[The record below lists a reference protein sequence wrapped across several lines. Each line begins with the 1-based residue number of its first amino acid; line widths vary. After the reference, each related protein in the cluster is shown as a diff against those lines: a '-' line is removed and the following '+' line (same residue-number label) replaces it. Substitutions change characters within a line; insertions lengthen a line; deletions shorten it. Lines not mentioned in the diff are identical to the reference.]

1 MYDQI
6 REDIFF
12 IMFYAGVTVMALIAS
27 CYLLLRRGNAFAPD
41 ITPPVRLRRWVAV
54 FFACIALGHVWYLPT
69 YFLSSSDDVV
79 LFGLIGSLLDCLT
92 FFPLE
97 IVVLLAMLQ
106 DRHRPLWP
114 VSLMLAP
121 PIAGMAWGVI
131 SRSDALMP
139 LIRIF
144 FLLLSIGLIIY
155 MVREVRRYRRW
166 LRDNYA
172 DLEHKEVWQS
182 FLVLAVIF
190 IASDFYVGGYGLPV
204 YEYVSQALAIVL
216 ICYLLWR
223 VETLSDLSMSTN
235 DEEEEFVTT
244 ENVEDNDL
252 PLSIRN
258 SIELLLQQHCIDKQ
272 LYLQHELNLLK
283 LAKAIGTNRSY
294 LSQYFSSIG
303 INYNAYIN
311 DLRINHFVSLYHEA
325 VASQR
330 SITARQLALESGY
343 RSYNTFREAF
353 KRKTGQSVT
362 VWMKAAS
369 EQEQSPSE
377 LDSSE
382 REQARP
388 EGKAQLEGHSK
399 PSSDEI
405 FKKSDVIIKNH
416 GSGHG
421 P

>member
-139 LIRIF
+139 LIRIY

-155 MVREVRRYRRW
+155 MVREVRRYGRW

-369 EQEQSPSE
+369 EQEQSLTLPSE
-377 LDSSE
+377 SRL
-382 REQARP
+382 ARR
-388 EGKAQLEGHSK
+388 ARL
-399 PSSDEI
+399 
-405 FKKSDVIIKNH
+405 N
-416 GSGHG
+416 
-421 P
+421 

>member
-139 LIRIF
+139 LIRIY

-258 SIELLLQQHCIDKQ
+258 SIELLLQQHCIDNQ

-303 INYNAYIN
+303 MNYNAYIN

-330 SITARQLALESGY
+330 SITAQQLALESGY

-362 VWMKAAS
+362 VWMKATS

>member
-139 LIRIF
+139 LIRIY

>member
-121 PIAGMAWGVI
+121 PIAGMAWSVI

-139 LIRIF
+139 LIRIY

-252 PLSIRN
+252 PLSIHN

-330 SITARQLALESGY
+330 SITAQQLALESGY

>member
-12 IMFYAGVTVMALIAS
+12 FMFYAGVTVMALIAS

-139 LIRIF
+139 LIRIY

-155 MVREVRRYRRW
+155 MVREVRRYGRW

-388 EGKAQLEGHSK
+388 EGKAQLEGHGK

>member
-121 PIAGMAWGVI
+121 PIAGMAWSVI

-139 LIRIF
+139 LIRIY

-252 PLSIRN
+252 PLSIHN

-330 SITARQLALESGY
+330 SITAQQLALESGY

-369 EQEQSPSE
+369 EQEQSQAR
-377 LDSSE
+377 LDSAE
-382 REQARP
+382 REQSR
-388 EGKAQLEGHSK
+388 
-399 PSSDEI
+399 
-405 FKKSDVIIKNH
+405 
-416 GSGHG
+416 
-421 P
+421 

>member
-1 MYDQI
+1 
-6 REDIFF
+6 
-12 IMFYAGVTVMALIAS
+12 
-27 CYLLLRRGNAFAPD
+27 
-41 ITPPVRLRRWVAV
+41 
-54 FFACIALGHVWYLPT
+54 
-69 YFLSSSDDVV
+69 
-79 LFGLIGSLLDCLT
+79 
-92 FFPLE
+92 
-97 IVVLLAMLQ
+97 
-106 DRHRPLWP
+106 
-114 VSLMLAP
+114 
-121 PIAGMAWGVI
+121 
-131 SRSDALMP
+131 
-139 LIRIF
+139 
-144 FLLLSIGLIIY
+144 

-330 SITARQLALESGY
+330 SITRVATEVTTPSVKLSSARQ
-343 RSYNTFREAF
+343 
-353 KRKTGQSVT
+353 
-362 VWMKAAS
+362 
-369 EQEQSPSE
+369 
-377 LDSSE
+377 DS
-382 REQARP
+382 Q
-388 EGKAQLEGHSK
+388 
-399 PSSDEI
+399 
-405 FKKSDVIIKNH
+405 
-416 GSGHG
+416 
-421 P
+421 

>member
-12 IMFYAGVTVMALIAS
+12 FMFYAGVTVMALIAS

-139 LIRIF
+139 LIRIY

-155 MVREVRRYRRW
+155 MVREVRRYGRW

-388 EGKAQLEGHSK
+388 EGKAQLEGHGK

-421 P
+421 R

>member
-139 LIRIF
+139 LIRIY

-155 MVREVRRYRRW
+155 MVREVRRYGRW

-244 ENVEDNDL
+244 ENVEDNAL

-362 VWMKAAS
+362 VWMRAAS
-369 EQEQSPSE
+369 EQEQSLTLPSE
-377 LDSSE
+377 SRL
-382 REQARP
+382 ARR
-388 EGKAQLEGHSK
+388 ARL
-399 PSSDEI
+399 
-405 FKKSDVIIKNH
+405 N
-416 GSGHG
+416 
-421 P
+421 

>member
-27 CYLLLRRGNAFAPD
+27 CYLLLRQGNAFAPD

-139 LIRIF
+139 LIRIY

-155 MVREVRRYRRW
+155 MVREVRRYGRW

-244 ENVEDNDL
+244 ENVEDNAL

-330 SITARQLALESGY
+330 SITAQQLALESGY

-369 EQEQSPSE
+369 EQEQSQAR
-377 LDSSE
+377 LDSAE

>member
-12 IMFYAGVTVMALIAS
+12 IMFYAGVTMMALIAS

-139 LIRIF
+139 LIRIY

-155 MVREVRRYRRW
+155 MVREVRRYGRW

-353 KRKTGQSVT
+353 KRKTGQSVI

>member
-69 YFLSSSDDVV
+69 YFLSSSDDVL

-121 PIAGMAWGVI
+121 PIAGMVWGVI

-139 LIRIF
+139 LIRIY

-155 MVREVRRYRRW
+155 MVREVRRYGRW

-330 SITARQLALESGY
+330 SITAQQLALESGY

-353 KRKTGQSVT
+353 KRKTGQSVA

-369 EQEQSPSE
+369 EQELSQAR
-377 LDSSE
+377 LDSAE
-382 REQARP
+382 REQSR
-388 EGKAQLEGHSK
+388 
-399 PSSDEI
+399 
-405 FKKSDVIIKNH
+405 
-416 GSGHG
+416 
-421 P
+421 

>member
-121 PIAGMAWGVI
+121 PIAGMAWSVI

-139 LIRIF
+139 LIRIY

-252 PLSIRN
+252 PLSIHN

-330 SITARQLALESGY
+330 SITAQQLALESGY

-388 EGKAQLEGHSK
+388 ESKAQLEGHSK

>member
-1 MYDQI
+1 MYEHLIQENI
-6 REDIFF
+6 LFF
-12 IMFYAGVTVMALIAS
+12 MFYAAVAMMALMAC
-27 CYLLLRRGNAFAPD
+27 CYLLLRKGNAFAAD
-41 ITPPVRLRRWVAV
+41 ITSPVCLRRWTAA

-69 YFLSSSDDVV
+69 YFLSSSDDVL
-79 LFGLIGSLLDCLT
+79 LFGLIGCLLDCLT

-97 IVVLLAMLQ
+97 IIVLLTMLQ

-114 VSLMLAP
+114 VALVVSPLV
-121 PIAGMAWGVI
+121 AGMAWGVI
-131 SRSDALMP
+131 SHSDTLMP
-139 LIRIF
+139 IVRLYL
-144 FLLLSIGLIIY
+144 LLLSFGLIIY
-155 MVREVRRYRRW
+155 VVREVRRYGRW

-258 SIELLLQQHCIDKQ
+258 SIELLLQQHCIDNQ

-330 SITARQLALESGY
+330 SITAQQLALESGY

-369 EQEQSPSE
+369 EQEQS
-377 LDSSE
+377 
-382 REQARP
+382 QARP

>member
-69 YFLSSSDDVV
+69 YFLSSSDDVL

-139 LIRIF
+139 LIRIY

-330 SITARQLALESGY
+330 SITAQQLALESGY

-369 EQEQSPSE
+369 EQA
-377 LDSSE
+377 L
-382 REQARP
+382 
-388 EGKAQLEGHSK
+388 K
-399 PSSDEI
+399 
-405 FKKSDVIIKNH
+405 
-416 GSGHG
+416 
-421 P
+421 

>member
-139 LIRIF
+139 LIRIY

-155 MVREVRRYRRW
+155 MVREVRRYGRW

-252 PLSIRN
+252 PISIRN

-369 EQEQSPSE
+369 EQEQSLTLPSE
-377 LDSSE
+377 SRL
-382 REQARP
+382 ARR
-388 EGKAQLEGHSK
+388 AR
-399 PSSDEI
+399 
-405 FKKSDVIIKNH
+405 FN
-416 GSGHG
+416 
-421 P
+421 